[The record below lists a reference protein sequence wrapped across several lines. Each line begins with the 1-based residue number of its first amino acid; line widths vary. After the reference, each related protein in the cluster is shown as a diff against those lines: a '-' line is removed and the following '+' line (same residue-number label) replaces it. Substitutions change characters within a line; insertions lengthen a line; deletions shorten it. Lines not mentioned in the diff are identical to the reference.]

1 MTLPDPGAWGPYLAI
16 LAMALATYLCR
27 ISGVVLMGFV
37 PLTPR
42 VRRGLAALPGSIVF
56 ATVLPLIERLGLAA
70 GLALVAAILSMVLR
84 RSELLALLVGMATDP
99 GQVTAGATHG
109 CAGSGRA
116 GRCGIQ
122 RAGLGNGTMTHARV
136 ACRCGCSCLR
146 RCRAGKCR

>member
-56 ATVLPLIERLGLAA
+56 ATVLPLVERLGLAA

-84 RSELLALLVGMATDP
+84 RSELLALLVGMAT
-99 GQVTAGATHG
+99 VSLA
-109 CAGSGRA
+109 RA
-116 GRCGIQ
+116 L
-122 RAGLGNGTMTHARV
+122 GL
-136 ACRCGCSCLR
+136 
-146 RCRAGKCR
+146 

>member
-70 GLALVAAILSMVLR
+70 GLALVAAICSMVMR
-84 RSELLALLVGMATDP
+84 RSELLALLVGMAT
-99 GQVTAGATHG
+99 VSLA
-109 CAGSGRA
+109 RA
-116 GRCGIQ
+116 F
-122 RAGLGNGTMTHARV
+122 GL
-136 ACRCGCSCLR
+136 
-146 RCRAGKCR
+146 